1 MTKIPETPSAGE
13 TAPQAP
19 RRLAALAHALA
30 HFLDSLRAAALEL
43 SQLLV
48 IALAMALLVRVFV
61 FQPYDIPSGS
71 MEGTLRIGDY
81 VFVEKFAYGYSRFSL
96 PFGHL
101 LPSFGRVFAAEP
113 KRGDVVV
120 FALPSAPRTDFIKRV
135 IGLPGDR
142 VQMIDGVLYLNDQ
155 PVPKTPVA
163 AFIETWPDGSVHRVA
178 QYRETLPGG
187 KSYLVLDRSADGPE
201 DTTEA
206 FTVPPG
212 HYFMLGDNRDDSDDS
227 RGIVGYVPSENLIG
241 KAQFTILSVDD
252 EKSSWWKFWAWPRVF
267 RAGRF
272 FARID

>member
-1 MTKIPETPSAGE
+1 MTEIPETPPSADRAGRFPRGVV
-13 TAPQAP
+13 APA
-19 RRLAALAHALA
+19 RELALYLY
-30 HFLDSLRAAALEL
+30 SLRGAALEL
-43 SQLLV
+43 CRLLV
-48 IALAMALLVRVFV
+48 IALAVALVVRVFV

-96 PFGHL
+96 PFGSL
-101 LPSFGRVFAAEP
+101 LPSFGRVFTAEP

-120 FALPSAPRTDFIKRV
+120 FALPSEPRIDFIKRV

-142 VQMIDGVLYLNDQ
+142 VQLIGGVLYLNDQ
-155 PVPKTPVA
+155 PVPKQPVA
-163 AFIETWPDGSVHRVA
+163 AYIESWPDGSVHRVA

-187 KSYLVLDRSADGPE
+187 KSYLVLARAADGPE
-201 DTTEA
+201 DTTEV

-252 EKSSWWKFWAWPRVF
+252 EKASWWKFWAWPRAF